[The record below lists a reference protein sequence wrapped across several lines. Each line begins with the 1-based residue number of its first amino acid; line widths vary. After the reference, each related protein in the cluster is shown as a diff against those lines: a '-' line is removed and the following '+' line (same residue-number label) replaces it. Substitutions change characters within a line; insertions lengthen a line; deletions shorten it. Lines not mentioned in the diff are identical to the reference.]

1 MNSSSL
7 LPANTAALPNDR
19 MPSSYSF
26 IAVKSFRSATKEL
39 KREKA
44 IGLLRVYKITYRNA
58 AKMMRVTIY
67 ELVDIMEK
75 EWIKIGDSLRHQEK
89 DLEKIK

>member
-1 MNSSSL
+1 
-7 LPANTAALPNDR
+7 
-19 MPSSYSF
+19 
-26 IAVKSFRSATKEL
+26 
-39 KREKA
+39 
-44 IGLLRVYKITYRNA
+44 
-58 AKMMRVTIY
+58 MMRVTIY